1 MENLQSI
8 KQTGVM
14 KNNPGLAKSLLDLSQ
29 SPSSLDSLAS
39 SRNLLPFI
47 EPSNLTGTNSDPLQ
61 SLLDGTIPS
70 LNNLNNSASAASV
83 TPNNIEASSLLTN
96 PDTIAISLQ
105 PYLANALL
113 SGPQN
118 STIYQII

>member
-1 MENLQSI
+1 
-8 KQTGVM
+8 
-14 KNNPGLAKSLLDLSQ
+14 
-29 SPSSLDSLAS
+29 
-39 SRNLLPFI
+39 
-47 EPSNLTGTNSDPLQ
+47 LQ